1 MSKATNAVTTLDCYT
16 HHQEEEG
23 QTISS
28 ILNMNRDSS
37 GLKRLEMHM
46 NRTKTMIAAAGM
58 GVLLVAVPL
67 TAFGASQVLGRPAAH
82 HAAAVRHIA
91 RIEGVTPTI
100 LRQDLKRGQTLVQI
114 AGRKYSSAGALA
126 TALLVRFEARLD
138 RAVQSGVITS
148 ARADSVYQRLHARVA
163 IIVSEQHPA
172 FKMLHKHG
180 RHGRIR
186 PLRRLILRS
195 FAATC
200 STTPEAALTSIRA
213 GGQTPLAIC
222 VSTNS
227 AITQRTLVSGMVS
240 AIKAK
245 LDALAA
251 THPILAQHE
260 ATILARVQARLN
272 TWVVSTLPTR
282 G

>member
-1 MSKATNAVTTLDCYT
+1 
-16 HHQEEEG
+16 
-23 QTISS
+23 
-28 ILNMNRDSS
+28 
-37 GLKRLEMHM
+37 M
-46 NRTKTMIAAAGM
+46 NRTKTLILAAGM

-67 TAFGASQVLGRPAAH
+67 TAFGASQVLGRPGAH

-91 RIEGVTPTI
+91 RIEGVTPTV
-100 LRQDLKRGQTLVQI
+100 LRQDLKNGETLVQI
-114 AGRKYSSAGALA
+114 AGSKYSSAGALA

-138 RAVQSGVITS
+138 RAVQSGVTTS
-148 ARADSVYQRLHARVA
+148 TRADSAYQRLHARVA
-163 IIVSEQHPA
+163 TIASEQHPA
-172 FKMLHKHG
+172 VKMLHKHG

-200 STTPEAALTSIRA
+200 NTTPKSALISIRV

-222 VSTNS
+222 ASTKS
-227 AITQRTLVSGMVS
+227 AITQATLVSGLVS
-240 AIKAK
+240 AVKAK

-251 THPILAQHE
+251 THPILARHE
-260 ATILARVQARLN
+260 APILARVQARLN
-272 TWVVSTLPTR
+272 TWVVTTLPAR